1 MVLEKAEEPEIKLPI
16 SAGLSKKQA
25 SSRKISISALLTM
38 PKPLTVWITINCGKF
53 WKRWVRLFATPW
65 TAAYQAP
72 PSVGFSRQEYWSGLP
87 LPSPAHSSTY
97 LQNVYRIQPLLSLS
111 KTPGPSPHHILP
123 GSLEQPNDGCPCLC
137 PCSLQFAMVDI
148 PKDIIM
154 NEQDKVPC
162 LLKSHFFF
170 KN

>member
-1 MVLEKAEEPEIKLPI
+1 MGCHFLLQYMKSESEVAQSCLT
-16 SAGLSKKQA
+16 LSDPVGCSPPG
-25 SSRKISISALLTM
+25 SS
-38 PKPLTVWITINCGKF
+38 
-53 WKRWVRLFATPW
+53 
-65 TAAYQAP
+65 
-72 PSVGFSRQEYWSGLP
+72 SVGFSRQEYWSGLP
-87 LPSPAHSSTY
+87 LPSPAYSSTY

-137 PCSLQFAMVDI
+137 PCSLQFAMADI

-170 KN
+170 FKN